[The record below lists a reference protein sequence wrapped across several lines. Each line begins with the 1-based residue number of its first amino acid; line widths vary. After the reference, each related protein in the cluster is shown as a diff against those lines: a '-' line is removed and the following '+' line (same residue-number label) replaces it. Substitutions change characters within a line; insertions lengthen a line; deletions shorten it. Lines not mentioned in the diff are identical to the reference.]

1 MSSENLLE
9 FASSFEVLYN
19 ATTKL
24 IEELDLGKIKI
35 DQLGT
40 AKENLTELDY
50 FINQMELELSLMPPE
65 DSEGV
70 EINKTCRGHYNDL
83 RKKIENLENFGPTQ
97 KKKKG
102 KKQQKETDENDIL
115 GVENTTTISFEDVDS
130 TRQNLT
136 NEKRKQRKSSSTSDD
151 HIDDLRSKYG
161 IPASVSLFSSE
172 TDEESELRR
181 SRIRKQRIM
190 VAGVFIGT
198 CVVFFLLFK
207 IFLGGSGEVV
217 NN

>member
-24 IEELDLGKIKI
+24 IEELDLGKVKME
-35 DQLGT
+35 QVGT

-65 DSEGV
+65 DSDGV

-83 RKKIENLENFGPTQ
+83 RKKIENLETFGPAQ

-102 KKQQKETDENDIL
+102 KKLKEKDENDIL
-115 GVENTTTISFEDVDS
+115 GVESTSINFEDVDS
-130 TRQNLT
+130 SRQNLT
-136 NEKRKQRKSSSTSDD
+136 SEKRKQRKSSSTSDD
-151 HIDDLRSKYG
+151 HIDDLRTKYG

-172 TDEESELRR
+172 TDEEAELRKHR
-181 SRIRKQRIM
+181 VRKQRLMM
-190 VAGVFIGT
+190 VGVFLGA
-198 CVVFFLLFK
+198 CLLLFLLFK
-207 IFLGGSGEVV
+207 IFLGGSSEIV
-217 NN
+217 NK